1 MKNIYAILDKFG
13 LKIPDDKKKEFEKL
27 VEENY
32 KTVSE
37 LEVVRN
43 NLDNMT
49 QERDA
54 LKTKYDTDIQQRDK
68 DLADLQEKLKKAGT
82 DSDKLQTTLDE
93 LEELKTTYA
102 NEKKQYQEQLD
113 KQKYEFAVKEK
124 VSTLKFTSNA
134 AKKAFIQD
142 VIAEGLKMK
151 DDDLLG
157 FDDFVI
163 KYKEE
168 DAGVF
173 VEDNDGGGNKD
184 DKPGTKPQFSTKQ
197 DNKNLNQDKDKE
209 DKDEPKE
216 RPLIW

>member
-1 MKNIYAILDKFG
+1 MKNIYAILEKFG

-54 LKTKYDTDIQQRDK
+54 LKTRYNTDIQQRDK

-82 DSDKLQTTLDE
+82 DSNKLQSTLDE

-157 FDDFVI
+157 FDDFVT
-163 KYKEE
+163 KYKAE

-173 VEDNDGGGNKD
+173 VEDNDDGDNKD
-184 DKPGTKPQFSTKQ
+184 DKSGTKPQFSTKQ

>member
-1 MKNIYAILDKFG
+1 MKNIYAILEKFG

-32 KTVSE
+32 RTVSE

-157 FDDFVI
+157 FDDFVT
-163 KYKEE
+163 KYKAE

-173 VEDNDGGGNKD
+173 VEDNDDGGNKD

>member
-1 MKNIYAILDKFG
+1 MKNIYAILEKFG

-54 LKTKYDTDIQQRDK
+54 LKTRYNTDIQQRDK

-82 DSDKLQTTLDE
+82 DSDKLQSTLDE

-157 FDDFVI
+157 FDDFVT
-163 KYKEE
+163 KYKAE

-173 VEDNDGGGNKD
+173 VEDNDDGGNKD
-184 DKPGTKPQFSTKQ
+184 DKSGTKPQFSTKQ

>member
-1 MKNIYAILDKFG
+1 MKNIYAILEKFG

-157 FDDFVI
+157 FDDFVT
-163 KYKEE
+163 KYKAE

-173 VEDNDGGGNKD
+173 VEDNNDGGNKD
-184 DKPGTKPQFSTKQ
+184 DKSGIKPQFSTKQ
-197 DNKNLNQDKDKE
+197 GNKNLNQDKDKE